1 MITENVVSKKKRALE
16 IIKPLKKKFPDAD
29 IELKFKSPIQLLVA
43 TILSAQCTD
52 KRVNLVTPVLFKK
65 YKTVKDYANANV
77 KTFEKE
83 VHSTGFY
90 RAKTKNIIGASKAI
104 LKQFGGKIPNRME
117 DLVTLPGVGRKT
129 ANVILGNFFDTPGL
143 VVDTHMKRIANRL
156 GLTQQQDPGKIEF
169 ELNEI
174 IPQKEWTLFSHLI
187 IWHGRRT

>member
-16 IIKPLKKKFPDAD
+16 IIKRLKKKFPDAD

-90 RAKTKNIIGASKAI
+90 RAKTKNIIG
-104 LKQFGGKIPNRME
+104 
-117 DLVTLPGVGRKT
+117 
-129 ANVILGNFFDTPGL
+129 
-143 VVDTHMKRIANRL
+143 
-156 GLTQQQDPGKIEF
+156 
-169 ELNEI
+169 
-174 IPQKEWTLFSHLI
+174 
-187 IWHGRRT
+187 